1 MVDNCQ
7 IIKALTWKERGGAS
21 MGNTVRLKDKNREE
35 EVTLEIIY
43 DFQDR

>member
-1 MVDNCQ
+1 M
-7 IIKALTWKERGGAS
+7 ERKGGGGPS